1 MYPKD
6 TVTQKQMDR
15 KFDRLEARVDHHRDR
30 VRALTL
36 DVRVLQSQ
44 LTRMGVFVR
53 AVIER
58 DEEE

>member
-6 TVTQKQMDR
+6 TVTKKQMDR
-15 KFDRLEARVDHHRDR
+15 KVDRLEARVDHHRDR
-30 VRALTL
+30 VRSLTL